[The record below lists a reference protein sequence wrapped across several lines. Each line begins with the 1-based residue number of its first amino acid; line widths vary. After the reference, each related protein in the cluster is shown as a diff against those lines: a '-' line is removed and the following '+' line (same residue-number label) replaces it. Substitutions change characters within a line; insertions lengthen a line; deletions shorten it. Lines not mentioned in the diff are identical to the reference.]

1 MLEIREMR
9 KPEETAVAA
18 EARDLDYEK
27 DSLYIL
33 PLQIIPFD
41 TQGLR
46 HARMLKNSQCESMIE
61 VFRDDETGSG
71 QVDPSKVGTLL
82 DWPKGK
88 KHPDGVMVAKLGLL
102 QSFDVYSLR
111 INLRSL
117 GIDVENFAD
126 LRLSDAKRVELN
138 RYMAGFTRPLVNMIN
153 AGDSDVEI
161 DDINDLVKPSELQG
175 NADALDNLRKLS
187 RKLKIILSQL
197 PAFLADYG
205 DVFLSLAYFKDRY
218 DDVLSKHVSLKEK
231 LGVLKDA
238 NGLVREREIA
248 IVVESDLDEIIKSVR
263 DRLDVFDKHTD
274 AMWEAWTAEKFHQ
287 VKNLIE
293 SNHSTIGG
301 LLCGAQ
307 VKLDGFQAC
316 CQKENVSSTQL
327 AEYVAT
333 YMKPGLDRIKNIEHA
348 AHYAN
353 HPHQQ
358 NANIF
363 WVK

>member
-1 MLEIREMR
+1 
-9 KPEETAVAA
+9 
-18 EARDLDYEK
+18 
-27 DSLYIL
+27 
-33 PLQIIPFD
+33 
-41 TQGLR
+41 
-46 HARMLKNSQCESMIE
+46 MLKNSQCESMIE

-82 DWPKGK
+82 DWPKGE
-88 KHPDGVMVAKLGLL
+88 KHPDGVLVAKLGLL

-117 GIDVENFAD
+117 GIDVENIAD
-126 LRLSDAKRVELN
+126 LRLSDAKRSELN

-153 AGDSDVEI
+153 AGDNDVAI
-161 DDINDLVKPSELQG
+161 DDIGDLVNTSRMQG
-175 NADALDNLRKLS
+175 DAHALNNLRKLS
-187 RKLKIILSQL
+187 SKLRIILSQL

-218 DDVLSKHVSLKEK
+218 EDVLSKHVYLKEK
-231 LGVLKDA
+231 LGALKDGD
-238 NGLVREREIA
+238 GLAREREIA
-248 IVVESDLDEIIKSVR
+248 IAVESDLDEIIKSVR
-263 DRLDVFDKHTD
+263 DRLDEFDQHTD

-316 CQKENVSSTQL
+316 CQKGNLSSKQL
-327 AEYVAT
+327 TEYVVT

-353 HPHQQ
+353 QSCPQ
-358 NANIF
+358 NSKTHWI
-363 WVK
+363 K